1 MTNWKEIEQNAKKWV
16 EEAGELIRKSFATT
30 LSIETKSNPNDLVTN
45 IDQETEEFFN
55 RKIKETYPE
64 HKILGE
70 EGHGHELTSV
80 EGIIW
85 IIDPIDGTMN
95 FIHQKRNF
103 AISVGIYKDG
113 VGQIGLIYDVVHNEL
128 YHAVKGQGAFMNE
141 TRLPKLKETKL
152 EEAIIGINP
161 SWVIENRRIDHRKL
175 APLVKRARGTRC
187 FGSAALECAFV
198 ASGRISTYITMR
210 LSAWDYAAGLVL
222 LEEVGGVATTIY
234 GEPLNLLEKSS
245 FFAGEKTVHQQIL
258 DEHINK

>member
-1 MTNWKEIEQNAKKWV
+1 MTNWNEIDHNAKKWV
-16 EEAGELIRKSFATT
+16 QEAGELIRQSFATT

-45 IDQETEEFFN
+45 IDKETEQFLMG
-55 RKIKETYPE
+55 KIKEVYPE

-70 EGHGHELTSV
+70 EGSGHDITSV

-128 YHAVKGQGAFMNE
+128 YHAVKGQGAFMNDVQ
-141 TRLPKLKETKL
+141 LPKLKETRI
-152 EEAIIGINP
+152 EEAIISISP
-161 SWVIENRRIDHRKL
+161 SWVTENRRIDYRIL
-175 APLVKRARGTRC
+175 APLIKRIRGTRC
-187 FGSAALECAFV
+187 FGSTALECAFV
-198 ASGRISTYITMR
+198 ASGRISSYITMR

-222 LEEVGGVATTIY
+222 LEEVGAVATTVY
-234 GEPLNLLEKSS
+234 GEPLNLLENSS
-245 FFAGEKTVHQQIL
+245 FFAGERNVHQQIL
-258 DEHINK
+258 DEYINK